1 MEGRAKGEQEANRG
15 DPVMKGGGE
24 GTKIPF
30 HTIAEKYEFSV

>member
-1 MEGRAKGEQEANRG
+1 MEGRAKGEHGANKG
-15 DPVMKGGGE
+15 DPVMKGE